1 MSSLVIVESPAKA
14 KTIKKYLG
22 KDYQILA
29 SVGHVRDLPARG
41 LSVNTRKNF
50 EPKYE
55 IIEGKEKVIK
65 ELESA
70 CRKSKKVY
78 LATDPDREG
87 EAISWHLAYILNLD
101 PSKRNRVTFNEITKN
116 GVELGMKKPRKID
129 MDLVN
134 AQQARRILDRLV
146 GYKLSPF
153 VSRKIRGGLSAGRVQ
168 SVAVRIIVEKEKEIE
183 NFVPEEYWTLDAIF
197 NFKKN
202 QKIEALFYGQG
213 GKKLPLKSKDQ
224 VDSILS
230 SLSDAVYKVK
240 SVRKSTR
247 KKSPNPPFTTSTM
260 QQEASK
266 NLGFT
271 SKKTMQIAQNLYE
284 GVELKDVGLTG
295 LITYMRTDS
304 LRISETAVSSAR
316 DYVKET
322 FGEDY
327 LPEKPRHY
335 KSKASAQDGHEAIRP
350 TNVYLDPESVRSSLK
365 DEQYKLYKLIWQRF
379 LKSQMA
385 DCIHNTASVNIEAK
399 DYLFKSSGYTIK
411 FKGFTILNKETKE
424 EQTKNE
430 ILFSIK
436 TGEILKLKE
445 LLPVQ
450 HFTEPPPRYTEASLI
465 KALEENGI
473 GRPSTYAATIST
485 ILAREYVGKDGKNLF
500 PTELGAA
507 VVDLMKKYFPNIVDV
522 KFTAEMENSL
532 DLVEAGKKQWT
543 DLLRDFYDEFKVT
556 LKEAVENTKN
566 LKISLKSDE
575 TDIKCEKCG
584 KPLVVKSNRYGKFLG
599 CSGYPDCKN
608 IKRMIVENGIVKT
621 ETGEVSDTPCPN
633 CGKNMVVKFGRYG
646 KFLSCPNYPECK
658 GTARIKEK
666 IPGNCPKC
674 GKELVRRLSKRKRYF
689 YGCSAYPECDFI
701 SWDEPTEERCPK
713 CNSTLFKKKDKKGTV
728 HCQNE
733 NCGYKTEK
741 NG

>member
-1 MSSLVIVESPAKA
+1 MSNLVIVESPAKA

-22 KDYQILA
+22 KGYQILA
-29 SVGHVRDLPARG
+29 SVGHVRDLPAKG

-65 ELESA
+65 ELENA

-101 PSKRNRVTFNEITKN
+101 PSKKNRVTFNEITKN

-168 SVAVRIIVEKEKEIE
+168 SVAVRIIVEREAEIE

-202 QKIEALFYGQG
+202 QKIEASFYGQG
-213 GKKLPLKSKDQ
+213 GKKLPLKDKEQ

-230 SLSDAVYKVK
+230 LLNDAVYKVK

-247 KKSPNPPFTTSTM
+247 KKSPSPPFTTSTM

-271 SKKTMQIAQNLYE
+271 SKRTMQIAQNLYE
-284 GVELKDVGLTG
+284 GIELKDAGLTG

-304 LRISETAVSSAR
+304 LRISENAISSAR

-322 FGEDY
+322 FGEEY
-327 LPEKPRHY
+327 LPEKSRHY

-350 TNVYLDPESVRSSLK
+350 TNVYLNPESIKSSLK

-385 DCIHNTASVNIEAK
+385 DCVHNTASVNIEAK
-399 DYLFKSSGYTIK
+399 DCLFKSSGYTIK
-411 FKGFTILNKETKE
+411 FRGFTILNKETKE
-424 EQTKNE
+424 DQAKNE
-430 ILFSIK
+430 VLFSIK
-436 TGEILKLKE
+436 TGEILNLKE
-445 LLPVQ
+445 LLPAQ

-500 PTELGAA
+500 PTELGVA
-507 VVDLMKKYFPNIVDV
+507 VVDLMKRCFPNIVDV
-522 KFTAEMENSL
+522 KFTAEMESNL

-543 DLLRDFYDEFKVT
+543 DLLKNFYDEFKVT
-556 LKEAVENTKN
+556 LKEAVENTKD
-566 LKISLKSDE
+566 LKISLKSDV
-575 TDIKCEKCG
+575 TDIKCDKCG
-584 KPLVVKSNRYGKFLG
+584 KPMVVKSNKYGKFLG

-608 IKRMIVENGIVKT
+608 IKRIIIEGGVIKP
-621 ETGEVSDTPCPN
+621 ETGEMSDTPCPN

-646 KFLSCPNYPECK
+646 KFFSCPDYPECK

-674 GKELVRRLSKRKRYF
+674 GKELVKRLSKRKRYF
-689 YGCSAYPECDFI
+689 YGCSAYPKCDFL
-701 SWDEPTEERCPK
+701 SWNEPTAEKCPN
-713 CNSTLFKKKDKKGTV
+713 CNNTLFKKKDKKGTIY
-728 HCQNE
+728 CQNE
-733 NCGYKTEK
+733 DCGYKKEK
-741 NG
+741 NI